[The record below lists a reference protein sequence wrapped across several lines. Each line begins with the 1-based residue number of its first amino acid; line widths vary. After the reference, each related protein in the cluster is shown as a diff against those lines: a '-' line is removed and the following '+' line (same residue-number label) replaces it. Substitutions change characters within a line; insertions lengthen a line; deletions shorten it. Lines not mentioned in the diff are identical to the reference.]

1 MSAPKILAADISK
14 RLTGIAEGEVGS
26 APAFHSIRG
35 DGMTDAE
42 AAEQLFLWL
51 QRKTKE
57 TPYDA
62 MFFEASISPAAFMGR
77 YNPEK
82 GKVEMSS
89 NPATTVS
96 LAKMTGVFELVARLR
111 SIPCDSVHVATARKE
126 FLGSGRPDDPKK
138 RAKACCEALGW
149 SPRNEDEADGGCIF
163 YYGAIATAPRLAQI
177 ITPMQQ
183 RRAATSVMG
192 NARADELDVP
202 LTTPRRVDRNGQQHV
217 DFRAARD
224 LFKRRSRP

>member
-1 MSAPKILAADISK
+1 MSAPLILAADISK
-14 RLTGIAEGEVGS
+14 RLTGVACGEIGS
-26 APAFHSIRG
+26 PPTFHSIRG

-42 AAEQLFLWL
+42 AAEQFFLWL

-57 TPYDA
+57 TRFDA

-77 YNPEK
+77 YNPDK

-111 SIPCDSVHVATARKE
+111 SIPCESVHVATARKE
-126 FLGSGRPDDPKK
+126 FLGCGRPDQPKK
-138 RAKACCEALGW
+138 RAKACCEIIGW

-163 YYGAIATAPRLAQI
+163 YYGALQTAPRIAQV
-177 ITPMQQ
+177 ITPLQQ
-183 RRAATSVMG
+183 RQAATQVMG
-192 NARADELDVP
+192 NERADALDVP
-202 LTTPRRVDRNGQQHV
+202 LSTPLRVDRNGQAHV
-217 DFRAARD
+217 DYLAARGM
-224 LFKRRSRP
+224 FKRRAS